1 MQVIGMYGYVDKY
14 DFIIATARTLNIM
27 DKSVL
32 VIDATSDN
40 KYKYIVPTIDN
51 NTSYITKYCDIDF
64 AVGFESYEALEEF
77 LKEKNIEIRKALAV
91 RPLPVRW
98 LVYYMLIM
106 AIVVFGAYG
115 SGYIPVN
122 PMYANF

>member
-1 MQVIGMYGYVDKY
+1 MNLGLDRHDFMIVLLAGAMMLIIG
-14 DFIIATARTLNIM
+14 I
-27 DKSVL
+27 
-32 VIDATSDN
+32 
-40 KYKYIVPTIDN
+40 
-51 NTSYITKYCDIDF
+51 
-64 AVGFESYEALEEF
+64 